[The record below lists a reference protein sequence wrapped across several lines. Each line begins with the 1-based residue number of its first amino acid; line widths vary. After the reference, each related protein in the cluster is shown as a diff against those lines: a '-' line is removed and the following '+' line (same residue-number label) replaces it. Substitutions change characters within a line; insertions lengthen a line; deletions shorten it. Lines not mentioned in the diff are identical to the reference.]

1 MSGRHIL
8 VIGGGFTG
16 LSAAKELLDSGAEV
30 TLVESSDELGGLAAS
45 FQVGGEH
52 LEKAYH
58 HIFKTDTDIIDLIE
72 AVGGSD
78 DLEWLDS
85 SVAVYRDKKLWSFKN
100 PLDLLRFKPCSLM
113 GRLRMG
119 AAVLYLKHL
128 KRWEK
133 LSDVTALA
141 WMRKICGKSAVEVV
155 WQPLLKGKFSRHFD
169 SVSMA
174 WLWARLHVRA
184 NSREAKGEGEKLG
197 YIKGGFS
204 RLVGKI
210 EKFLEQKGVNFIK
223 GTKVDSIESIERGK
237 VCVGLDGVKHEFDQ
251 VLATVS
257 NRIFSYFV
265 REQSLEDYKSKLEA
279 IEYLG
284 AMCLVFT
291 SDQKLGDYYWVNVN
305 EDHAEFLVF
314 IRHTKLVDSERY
326 GGKEVYYVG
335 KYCEQ
340 DMGEFLRPDD
350 DVKENWYSYVG
361 QMFPEFDAEQVSDE
375 FLFRFRDAQ
384 HIVKCDYGSRI
395 VDYSTPLDGV
405 YLANFTQ
412 IYPEDR
418 GTNYAVREG
427 TKVAKLMVENWN
439 LRH

>member
-1 MSGRHIL
+1 MSGRRIL

-16 LSAAKELLDSGAEV
+16 LSAARELLDSGAEV
-30 TLVESSDELGGLAAS
+30 TLVESADELGGLAAS
-45 FQVGGEH
+45 FQVRGDPI
-52 LEKAYH
+52 EKAYH
-58 HIFKTDTDIIDLIE
+58 HIFKTDTDIIDLID

-85 SVAVYRDKKLWSFKN
+85 SVAIYRDKKLWSFKN
-100 PLDLLRFKPCSLM
+100 PLDLIRFKPCSFA

-119 AAVLYLKHL
+119 AVVLYLKYL
-128 KRWEK
+128 KRWQK
-133 LSDVTALA
+133 LSGVTALA
-141 WMRKICGKSAVEVV
+141 WMRKMCGKSAVYVV

-184 NSREAKGEGEKLG
+184 NSRDAKGEGEKLG
-197 YIKGGFS
+197 YIKGGFA

-210 EKFLEQKGVNFIK
+210 ERFLEQKGVNFIK
-223 GTKVDSIESIERGK
+223 GTKVDSIESIEGGK
-237 VCVGLDGVKHEFDQ
+237 VCVVLDGVKHEFDQ

-257 NRIFSYFV
+257 NRVFSYFL

-291 SDQKLGDYYWVNVN
+291 TDQKLGDYYWVNVN
-305 EDHAEFLVF
+305 EDDAEFLVF

-340 DMGEFLRPDD
+340 DTGEFLRSDN
-350 DVKENWYSYVG
+350 DVREKWYSYVG
-361 QMFPEFDAEQVSDE
+361 QMFPEFDSKKVSDE

-395 VDYSTPLDGV
+395 LNYETPLSGV

-427 TKVAKLMVENWN
+427 KKVAKLMVENWN
-439 LRH
+439 FKG